1 MEIQEDGSFRGAK
14 IQEVP
19 QKNTDFEQIEE
30 EKVEKKSIS
39 RILDSET

>member
-1 MEIQEDGSFRGAK
+1 MEIEEDSSFRGAK

-19 QKNTDFEQIEE
+19 QKNPDFKQIEE